1 MVIYTMK
8 NRYDV
13 RAEIKAV
20 EEKVDVIS
28 TKIDMMMERGK
39 LRDEEVEEVKT
50 RLHENADLLRQLAYK
65 FRHTIGQQ
73 RSTTYLLATVFV
85 LLLFWIVFH
94 I

>member
-39 LRDEEVEEVKT
+39 LEMNHRRK
-50 RLHENADLLRQLAYK
+50 N
-65 FRHTIGQQ
+65 GN
-73 RSTTYLLATVFV
+73 
-85 LLLFWIVFH
+85 
-94 I
+94 